1 MRNIMDNNPLRQYF
15 RRPSVYLKLPS
26 GGHSYTPDV
35 VDMPET
41 GELPVYPMTAV
52 DEITARTPDALF
64 NGIAVVELIKSCIP
78 NIKDPWKITSDD
90 VDAILISIRAASG
103 NDTLEMDSTCPSCTE
118 MESYG
123 VNLINVLSQLKPAN
137 YDDLLEVSDLKIK
150 LHPLTYRDMNKA
162 AMGQFEISRAF
173 INIQTLEDDEEREGK
188 TREALEKITFLTMEL
203 LTHSI
208 EYIETPN
215 VTVTEKEFIL
225 DFLRHCDSTIYTTI
239 RDYSAELRKQSEIPP
254 LKVQCGNCEHEYEQT
269 FTINPTDFFG

>member
-90 VDAILISIRAASG
+90 LDAILISIRAASG
-103 NDTLEMDSTCPSCTE
+103 NDSLEMESTCPSCSE
-118 MESYG
+118 QESYG
-123 VNLINVLSQLKPAN
+123 IDLIQVLSQLKPAN
-137 YDDLLEVSDLKIK
+137 YDEPLEVGDLKVK
-150 LHPLTYRDMNKA
+150 LHPLIYREMNKA
-162 AMGQFEISRAF
+162 AMGQFEISRTF
-173 INIQTLEDDEEREGK
+173 ISLQQVEDDEVREK
-188 TREALEKITFLTMEL
+188 ETREALEKITYLTMEL
-203 LTHSI
+203 LTQSI
-208 EYIETPN
+208 EYIETPTL
-215 VTVTEKEFIL
+215 TVTEKEYIL
-225 DFLRHCDSTIYTTI
+225 DFLKHCDSTIYSTI
-239 RDYSAELRKQSEIPP
+239 RDQSAELRKQSEIPA
-254 LKVQCGNCEHEYEQT
+254 LNVECSNCSNKYEQS